1 MVECNKIN
9 VKLTDSELN
18 KLTSAVKNQTGV
30 TLRINIKISEEN
42 KLPHELLLTT
52 RQKAKLR
59 NAFGNNMST
68 DIKLFKTQ
76 ISKITQ
82 SGEFFGSL
90 LMKIAGQLMKV
101 AVLLVKDISAILGKT
116 AAASAIVAGS

>member
-1 MVECNKIN
+1 
-9 VKLTDSELN
+9 
-18 KLTSAVKNQTGV
+18 
-30 TLRINIKISEEN
+30 
-42 KLPHELLLTT
+42 
-52 RQKAKLR
+52 
-59 NAFGNNMST
+59 MST